1 MGNKCDDPNH
11 KVVLTEDAQRFANQM
26 NIQLFETSAKDDIN
40 VEPMF
45 MAITK
50 MVLRTKKEQQQQ
62 QKAGQDDRIKIG
74 ESRRGSSKGGKKCC

>member
-1 MGNKCDDPNH
+1 M
-11 KVVLTEDAQRFANQM
+11 TEDAQRFANQM

-62 QKAGQDDRIKIG
+62 QKVGQDDRIKIG
-74 ESRRGSSKGGKKCC
+74 ESRRSGSKGGKKCC